1 MAEGKKSKSRI
12 FELDLFRG
20 IAVLLMMFDH
30 FMYDLA
36 YLLPALFSDYPRP
49 GFTAR
54 LCGTARRYWAW
65 DVRLAVRFFVVFVF
79 LALTGVCCSFS
90 GSNLKR
96 GARLFAVSLGLSAA
110 TRLFGRLAG
119 DPEITVIFGVL
130 HCISVTLI
138 LVALLEK
145 LSPGKWFY
153 LAAGILCFAVGLVLE
168 RNAAPILIG
177 EEGAFRSAFFVA
189 LGLRYG
195 GGDSFPLF
203 YGGGQILVGVFLGK
217 QFYADRK
224 SLLFRSYP
232 GGPVALIGRH
242 SLLFYLGHQVLLPLA
257 AGAAL
262 LCCGFSLAL

>member
-1 MAEGKKSKSRI
+1 MAEETKSKSRI

-20 IAVLLMMFDH
+20 IAVLLMIFDH
-30 FMYDLA
+30 FAYDLA
-36 YLLPALFSDYPRP
+36 YLFPALFSDYPRP

-54 LCGTARRYWAW
+54 LCSAARFYWKW

-90 GSNLKR
+90 ESNLKR

-110 TRLFGRLAG
+110 TWCFGRLAG
-119 DPEITVIFGVL
+119 DPEITVVFGVL

-153 LAAGILCFAVGLVLE
+153 LAAGILCFAVGLILE
-168 RNAAPILIG
+168 KNAAPVYIG
-177 EEGAFRSAFFVA
+177 EEGAFRSALLVA

-195 GGDSFPLF
+195 GGDSFPLL
-203 YGGGQILVGVFLGK
+203 YGGGQIFVGVFLGK
-217 QFYADRK
+217 QFYAARK
-224 SLLFRSYP
+224 SLLFHSYP
-232 GGPVALIGRH
+232 GGPVAFIGRH
-242 SLLFYLGHQVLLPLA
+242 SLPVYLGHQVLLPLA
-257 AGAAL
+257 AGTVL